1 MGWSA
6 VEEKKQQEW
15 EQKLAEH
22 EKANPVPVI
31 RNDQGQSLDD
41 TYLPRILSG
50 SADSS
55 PGEAIPESDSQSSA
69 DAA

>member
-15 EQKLAEH
+15 EQKLSEH

-31 RNDQGQSLDD
+31 RNDQGQALDD
-41 TYLPRILSG
+41 TYLPRILGG
-50 SADSS
+50 STDSS
-55 PGEAIPESDSQSSA
+55 PTEAMPDSESHPGA